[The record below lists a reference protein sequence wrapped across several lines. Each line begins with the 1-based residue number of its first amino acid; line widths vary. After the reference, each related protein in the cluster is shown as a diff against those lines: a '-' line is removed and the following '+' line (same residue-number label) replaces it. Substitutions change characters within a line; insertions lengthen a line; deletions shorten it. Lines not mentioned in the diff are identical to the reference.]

1 MKQYIFLVED
11 IIDNRPITLTEKIYS
26 PVLSRNRQELIGIPN
41 FDETPTLLNSD
52 LYKTIKFVRVED
64 FVREVG
70 IGEISSDYEVYYF
83 ISTVHALQ
91 TFHFMNL
98 LGIEVEVIN
107 FLKKH
112 KIPVIIDSSM
122 EITHPLDFLSIGT
135 FTKILDKGIDIT
147 ESDKFFRGMEK
158 LEFIVV
164 HPMYRP
170 LAEKTNYGLPFK
182 NIKNVMFPTPF
193 FYLRPKLLD
202 QIVNNRD
209 SLFESIKNKKIT
221 DNTVQWVAYSYTERL
236 NRMLFFMRVHLENLV
251 DNKGKYSLLMPLR
264 NGFIRYYKEIFAEV
278 PWVTEE
284 LLTVLDDIRVI
295 DELHSPI
302 RKPKEEIIPRTQVED
317 IWYNIV
323 LETLDHRLEERED
336 LSTHTMLTEKTA
348 KPIIEGLP
356 FITFGGKDLT
366 KLLKHYGFEL
376 YEDLNFQ
383 ADGNLYRELDQVI
396 DKVKYLD
403 NLSLTEKNKLNDN
416 WKETMMYNYDHY
428 AKLNAGQLYIDSLKG
443 VYRPIFE

>member
-11 IIDNRPITLTEKIYS
+11 IVDNRPITLTEKIYS
-26 PVLSRNRQELIGIPN
+26 PVISKNRKELVGIPN

-52 LYKTIKFVRVED
+52 LYKTIKFVRATD
-64 FVREVG
+64 FVREIG
-70 IGEISSDYEVYYF
+70 LGEISSDYEIYYF
-83 ISTVHALQ
+83 ISTIHALQ

-98 LGIEVEVIN
+98 LGIEIEVIN

-135 FTKILDKGIDIT
+135 FTKFFNRGLDIT
-147 ESDKFFRGMEK
+147 ESDKFLRGVET

-170 LAEKTNYGLPFK
+170 IEEKNNYGVNFK

-193 FYLRPKLLD
+193 FYLRPKLLE

-209 SLFESIKNKKIT
+209 SLFESIKSKTIT
-221 DNTVQWVAYSYTERL
+221 ENTHQWVAYSYTQRL

-251 DNKGKYSLLMPLR
+251 TDKGIYSLLRPLKLE
-264 NGFIRYYKEIFAEV
+264 FLKFFKEIFTEV

-284 LLTVLDDIRVI
+284 LLSVLDDIHII
-295 DELHSPI
+295 DELYDPI
-302 RKPKEEIIPRTQVED
+302 SKPKDEIIPRSKVQD

-323 LETLDHRLEERED
+323 LETFDHRLGERED
-336 LSTHTMLTEKTA
+336 LNTHTMLTEKTA
-348 KPIIEGLP
+348 KPIVEGLP

-366 KLLKHYGFEL
+366 KLLSHYGFEL
-376 YEDLNFQ
+376 YPDLNFQ
-383 ADGNLYRELDQVI
+383 ADSNLYKELDQVI
-396 DKVKYLD
+396 DKMKYLD
-403 NLSLTEKNKLNDN
+403 SLSLSEKNKLNDS
-416 WKETMMYNYDHY
+416 WKEIIMYNYDHY
-428 AKLNAGQLYIDSLKG
+428 AKLNAGELYIQALKG
-443 VYRPIFE
+443 SYRSAFD